1 MTKKYYLARLAGSRV
16 DVLAKLPGS
25 VAKQT
30 AMGSVL
36 LTTAGFAAIS
46 AAYALS
52 ITGIATGWAAIA
64 GGVVWGLAILNLDR
78 LLVIGLSHEKRI
90 GRSLMLAIPRVV
102 LAIVIGFVIST
113 PLMLK
118 VFESE
123 IETQLN
129 RNILASQEELRTDLK
144 DSTLSSDLA
153 DAEAQL
159 ARMRALINAGPTAD
173 PAANPEVGLVQA
185 EIDKLGAT
193 ASKQKADADSA
204 RTRALAEE
212 EGSAGTGVPGC
223 AALCLEKKRLAE
235 DAERLW
241 QDTLEQMKVK
251 EGEKASIIERLK
263 TTLLEESTK
272 AVADAEK
279 DLPTAEQSV
288 ETLRSQVDSAQNG
301 SYALEQANKGII
313 ARLKALNDLSG
324 SDGTASMAHLA
335 VSILFMLVE
344 LLPVL
349 FKVIS
354 NAGTRTPYDEL
365 VEAFEEEEK
374 RDATEDID
382 TRKRVAEFRR
392 DAEFEAEQDRI
403 NKQQETVLKVN
414 ETVVAH
420 QTEVVDDALE
430 QWSRHAKRVSAERL
444 REWERELVG
453 GPPVRP
459 DGHSGAESDQ
469 SNSRIETSQPAAEQ
483 TATMW
488 PLAATGP
495 VVLDK
500 PHASS
505 SIGTASRVGG
515 SYPQSPAPGGVS
527 AGPLPHWMSD
537 TTWANGPAAHLQPP
551 ESMQQ

>member
-1 MTKKYYLARLAGSRV
+1 MTKKYFLARLAGSRV
-16 DVLAKLPGS
+16 DVLERLPGS

-36 LTTAGFAAIS
+36 LTTAGFATIS

-52 ITGIATGWAAIA
+52 ITGIATGLGAIA
-64 GGVVWGLAILNLDR
+64 GGLVWGLAILNLDR
-78 LLVIGLSHEKRI
+78 LLVIGLSHEKSVR
-90 GRSLMLAIPRVV
+90 RSLLLALPRVV

-144 DSTLSSDLA
+144 DSTLSSDLEA
-153 DAEAQL
+153 AETEL
-159 ARMRALINAGPTAD
+159 STMRALINAGPTAD
-173 PAANPEVGLVQA
+173 PAANPEVGVVQA
-185 EIDKLGAT
+185 EIDKLEDA
-193 ASKQKADADSA
+193 AAKQKIDVEAA
-204 RTRALAEE
+204 RTRALQEE

-223 AALCLEKKRLAE
+223 AALCVEKKRLAE
-235 DAERLW
+235 EANNIW
-241 QDTLEQMKVK
+241 QGTLDQIKVK
-251 EGEKASIIERLK
+251 EGEKAAVVERLK
-263 TTLLEESTK
+263 GVLLAESTK

-279 DLPTAEQSV
+279 DLPMVEQTV
-288 ETLRSQVDSAQNG
+288 ETLRSQVDGAQNG
-301 SYALEQANKGII
+301 SFALEQANKGII

-324 SDGTASMAHLA
+324 NDGTAGMAHMA

-349 FKVIS
+349 FKVMS

-365 VEAFEEEEK
+365 VEVFEQEEK
-374 RDATEDID
+374 RDATQEID
-382 TRKRVAEFRR
+382 TRKKVAEFRR

-403 NKQQETVLKVN
+403 SKQQETVLRVN

-420 QTEVVDDALE
+420 QSEVVDEALE

-444 REWERELVG
+444 REWELGLVG
-453 GPPVRP
+453 QPRIRP
-459 DGHSGAESDQ
+459 GSGARAARPAPREPEVPAQRSDQ
-469 SNSRIETSQPAAEQ
+469 SAGADKPRKA
-483 TATMW
+483 
-488 PLAATGP
+488 

-500 PHASS
+500 NPAVPVTS
-505 SIGTASRVGG
+505 AYVGDT
-515 SYPQSPAPGGVS
+515 YPRTPVYGDGAPV
-527 AGPLPHWMSD
+527 AGPMPHWMSD
-537 TTWANGPAAHLQPP
+537 TTWSNGPASHLQSP
-551 ESMQQ
+551 ESMQ

>member
-16 DVLAKLPGS
+16 DVLERLPGS

-36 LTTAGFAAIS
+36 LTTAGFATIS

-64 GGVVWGLAILNLDR
+64 GGLVWGLAILNLDR
-78 LLVIGLSHEKRI
+78 LLVIGLSGEKSIR
-90 GRSLMLAIPRVV
+90 RSVMMALPRVF

-129 RNILASQEELRTDLK
+129 RNILASQEQLRTDLK
-144 DSTLSSDLA
+144 DSTLSSDLTE
-153 DAEAQL
+153 AETELAQ
-159 ARMRALINAGPTAD
+159 MRALINAGPTAD
-173 PAANPEVGLVQA
+173 PAANPEVGLVQT
-185 EIDKLGAT
+185 EIEKLEAT
-193 ASKQKADADSA
+193 AAKQKADYDAA
-204 RTRALAEE
+204 MTRALEEE
-212 EGSAGTGVPGC
+212 EGTAGTGVPGC
-223 AALCLEKKRLAE
+223 AALCVEKKRLAGE
-235 DAERLW
+235 AEKLW
-241 QDTLEQMKVK
+241 QETLEQIRAK
-251 EGEKASIIERLK
+251 EAEKATVVATLK
-263 TTLLEESTK
+263 DVLLQESEK
-272 AVADAEK
+272 AVADAER
-279 DLPTAEQSV
+279 DLPAVEQNV
-288 ETLRSQVDSAQNG
+288 ETLRAQVDGAQNG

-313 ARLKALNDLSG
+313 ARLKALNDLTEG
-324 SDGTASMAHLA
+324 DGTAGMAHLA
-335 VSILFMLVE
+335 VSVLFMLME

-349 FKVIS
+349 FKVMA

-374 RDATEDID
+374 RDATEEID
-382 TRKRVAEFRR
+382 TRKRVSEFRR

-403 NKQQETVLKVN
+403 SKQQETVLKVN

-420 QTEVVDDALE
+420 QSEVVDEALE

-444 REWERELVG
+444 REWERGLIAEARVS
-453 GPPVRP
+453 P
-459 DGHSGAESDQ
+459 DSGARDVETRRPEPVPT
-469 SNSRIETSQPAAEQ
+469 SRSSAP
-483 TATMW
+483 
-488 PLAATGP
+488 G

-500 PHASS
+500 PRNPVTAPY
-505 SIGTASRVGG
+505 IGGG
-515 SYPQSPAPGGVS
+515 YPQSPATGSAP
-527 AGPLPHWMSD
+527 AGPLPHWMSE
-537 TTWANGPAAHLQPP
+537 TTWADGPASHLQPP